1 MSIKHVQSR
10 ARIGDRLQCV
20 KNIHIVF
27 IALLS
32 LLAMAQWLERWLRMR
47 EVQGFMLCS
56 DIFFSVSLSF

>member
-1 MSIKHVQSR
+1 MREKYTYR
-10 ARIGDRLQCV
+10 GL
-20 KNIHIVF
+20 VF